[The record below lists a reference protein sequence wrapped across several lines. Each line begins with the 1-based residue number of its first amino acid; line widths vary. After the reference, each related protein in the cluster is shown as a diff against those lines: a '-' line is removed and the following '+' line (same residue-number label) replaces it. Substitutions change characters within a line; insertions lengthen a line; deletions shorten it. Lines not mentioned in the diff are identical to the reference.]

1 MQRRQVRSGPV
12 FPAQSDAATTA
23 IKARARR
30 TVPRSTCR
38 ERPGSRL
45 QLPVILLI
53 LLLTLAACTR
63 KADEVHEATLAAVTP
78 GVISPTDELTVT
90 GTGFYE
96 TDTAGLKVSVCG
108 VQLQELRFSGE
119 PRFIILP
126 DGTRIEARVGNQL
139 TGRVG

>member
-1 MQRRQVRSGPV
+1 M
-12 FPAQSDAATTA
+12 
-23 IKARARR
+23 
-30 TVPRSTCR
+30 
-38 ERPGSRL
+38 
-45 QLPVILLI
+45 PVILLI